1 MKLGL
6 ALGYWGREQPAG
18 QQELVALAERLG
30 YDSVWTAEA
39 YGSDA
44 LTPLAWLGSRTT
56 RLRLGTSVIQMPART
71 PTATA
76 MAALTMDH
84 LTGGRFVL
92 GLGTQVRA
100 HITRRFGMPW
110 SHPVR
115 RMREFVLALR
125 AIWACW
131 NDGAP
136 LDVRGEFHEHR
147 LMSPFFTPPPV
158 EAPPKV
164 WLAAVGPAM
173 TRVTGEVA
181 DGLLCH
187 AFTTLRYLESVTLPA
202 LEEGLVAAGRRRDAV
217 EVSLPVMTVTGYDD
231 EQRAA
236 AERFVRQ
243 QIGFYGSTPT
253 YRPVLEVHGW
263 GDLADDLHRL
273 SVTGGWSEMAA
284 RIPDEV
290 VDAFA
295 VRAAPQELGEALV
308 DRCAGLVDRVS
319 LVDRVHLEPADWA
332 RLRQVVADA

>member
-1 MKLGL
+1 MRLDLFTYGHDL
-6 ALGYWGREQPAG
+6 ADVRAA
-18 QQELVALAERLG
+18 VAAARDLG
-30 YDSVWTAEA
+30 YDGWFAGEVAH
-39 YGSDA
+39 DPF
-44 LTPLAWLGSRTT
+44 LTLAVAAAHGGGMELGSGIAVAFARNPM
-56 RLRLGTSVIQMPART
+56 SVAY
-71 PTATA
+71 
-76 MAALTMDH
+76 AAQDLQRA
-84 LTGGRFVL
+84 TGGRFVL